1 MQNTFTPYKDRY
13 ISKFKKKR
21 EDEANERLNQ
31 MQLQI
36 DQLASAY
43 SNQQNNAN
51 TNFQVQEYK
60 EENPKELLP
69 SFFALP
75 LKGFKGIAKGLEGLV
90 DATVTLAAAP
100 GAIGQFL
107 GINTDDQW
115 AKDFVSRDFTQETI
129 GDWVDDVY
137 HQSWWDNSKVGNWVG
152 EAVQGVGSMLPSIA
166 MNAIIPGSG
175 LPLMG
180 FQAGGNS
187 VEEALNMNPNASL
200 SQATVYGT
208 LSGLTEVATE
218 KMFDVFKIFGGGYAD
233 KLVNKFTK
241 SKFLRI
247 ASGLVGEGVEE
258 VASDLVNPISLKISG
273 IDQNAAAPTASELLD
288 SFVVGTMTSAMMG
301 GANAGIQTIK
311 YGPTGYKI
319 NNSINNIL
327 ENQSDVLKQYDKVLK
342 DSLTTE
348 EYTRLKNDTIKH
360 NQLLQELIEKYKNG
374 TLEND
379 TKNQKKLNQL
389 MELNESLVSQMDEAL
404 NRYTNTHTAEQV
416 EKFLNKKTNFRDI
429 NNEKISRVNITD
441 EARTIAKPLTLE
453 QKQSII
459 HNKNMEY
466 KYNAETAK
474 YRPEYKN
481 LSKES
486 QVELD
491 KMVNNVNKLTQG
503 KIRVAVD
510 YDNKIIKSTD
520 NAFFDPDGKTIVI
533 NANNINKTDV
543 TKNVTMHEL
552 NHYLEGTKN
561 GKALH
566 DFVIKNMQNTSSEEY
581 QKLFKTKKALYDNAS
596 DEFIEQEMVGD
607 WLAKNMFTSQTSVEE
622 VVNNNKSIGKT
633 ILDWINKKL
642 DYMSKTKVEKSEY
655 NFLEK
660 AQSMFEKAI
669 KDANI
674 QKNVDNQTIKKY
686 NRGTKGEINY
696 GDDFRRLQEESRGMS
711 SEEQQLFRS
720 GSKSLNDRELRR
732 YRVVFQKEI
741 NAIRNSKHLNK
752 STLVNPKTN
761 NHLNIIENIDGNIF
775 HDIFEISRTYLKNG
789 ELVDLHD
796 NYNDSTCYLS
806 DDGLSGFAIT
816 ESGDLISVYN
826 LGEKGFLDTIST
838 FIKEKGA
845 KTLDCYASPNQPL
858 NLMYEKKLGFKTASI
873 MDYNMEYDHDNIAK
887 NHSMP
892 QVAFMINTT
901 ENVETKHFTKDQYDE
916 AVKYRDSFLKK
927 DNKRYSKDET
937 ITETKLKAE
946 LNQEK
951 VYSYKETSQMVDEF
965 INTFTSSNKAYF
977 EKGKGNV
984 AKQFF
989 TELNKG
995 NINYNKLANDLANN
1009 MINNLVIDGTKLDAS
1024 YKAIMLDELIPQVQA
1039 MLKNG
1044 GKTATVESLKNYYKD
1059 RINYLN
1065 SRVKYYREV
1074 SAESNKV
1081 FKKIESLKKIT
1092 SRDYKFNPN
1101 AQHIA
1106 DSMRGLT
1113 EVLKK
1118 INTSSDVAR
1127 ADIRNVIAEY
1137 GQYYNLNNSDSPLND
1152 YINPE
1157 ILDYI
1162 QYISNNAND
1171 PSIKKSRLSLEEL
1184 NMVKN
1189 IAADALKMIR
1199 DYDTAVIND
1208 KKVIL
1213 SEHATVASQQVNKNK
1228 RQYGQGVINKAIRSL
1243 EKPFEIMRD
1252 LEFSI
1257 GNQKGNLT
1265 TTIVEP
1271 LQQADLKYKTDMLSL
1286 RADVDEFNSK
1296 NKGYSKKRLVKQ
1308 TIDVK
1313 GNNVTVGQA
1322 IYLTMLAKRPQAQ
1335 SHFMID
1341 VNENA
1346 KGIQL
1351 YDDKNRKSQVIK
1363 LTTEDISN
1371 IESQLTD
1378 TDKAYRTMAEKIF
1391 NEKARQIKIDTDNRY
1406 LGYTN
1411 LIEDY
1416 YVPITTVDD
1425 TRWKNYGD
1433 ARQYKSIDS
1442 LFGLYFNQ
1450 ATIEGASNTIR
1461 LFNIND
1467 VLDKHIDL
1475 ISKYD
1480 AYVEPVK
1487 NIQRFLNTKIE
1498 VNNEQTTLRN
1508 EISKKW
1514 IDFDKYLNDILMSQ
1528 VNVNYNTDGFS
1539 KAMAKLRSAWA
1550 KSVLGV
1556 NIKSWVNQLTGIPT
1570 AAAIIN
1576 YSSLTKAVAM
1586 KNTIETRKEMD
1597 KYTRGYTEYRNYDR
1611 EVFKNDANITQTVN
1625 MVGDV
1630 LTKPMSSVDRFSIG
1644 MIWNACQ
1651 IEIQSKNG
1659 YKIGTEENKVKAGE
1673 LLNDVLRKTQE
1684 ASTAIDKPAISRSSS
1699 ELLKGVMMFTNQSM
1713 QCLSLLTSSAK
1724 EYLRVKQAIKMD
1736 GKTDANLT
1744 ALKQSKTRMV
1754 KAATSVT
1761 ISNLLAALVGTM
1773 FTKFLGK
1780 DDDKEEFLKQLG
1792 GNFAEQ
1798 TVGMIPIARD
1808 IYGKF
1813 INGYDI
1819 TDSSF
1824 NMINQLFDASK
1835 SLFANAANGKLSSSD
1850 INKFIY
1856 NLAALGGIPLKNIE
1870 SYIYGIL
1877 NTFNPEIAFKYKNLF
1892 FGTSLTQ
1899 QYAVL
1904 EDAIKDNDIDLAS
1917 GALDIIMENT
1927 KLVNISSDKV
1937 NKQIVA
1943 LIGNGYRNVLPK
1955 TISNNTIIYDA
1966 NEYELK
1972 GEKKETFVKNYNLI
1986 NSDLNSLVNMSVFN
2000 QMSDQEKADT
2010 FKYLFDY
2017 YYYFALNKT
2026 FNVDISNNKVYN
2038 YANLVKPLYS
2048 SLYLAKKKNS
2058 LKGNKQDL
2066 VKFAYSLNIPSS
2078 QKQSMLNL

>member
-60 EENPKELLP
+60 EENPKDLLP

-75 LKGFKGIAKGLEGLV
+75 LKGFKGIAKGLEGIV

-137 HQSWWDNSKVGNWVG
+137 HQSWWDNSKVGNWAG

-247 ASGLVGEGVEE
+247 ASGLVGEGIEE

-273 IDQNAAAPTASELLD
+273 IDPNAAAPTASELLD

-342 DSLTTE
+342 DSLTAE

-416 EKFLNKKTNFRDI
+416 EKFLNKKTDFRDI
-429 NNEKISRVNITD
+429 NNEKISRSNMMD
-441 EARTIAKPLTLE
+441 EARTIVKPLTLE

-503 KIRVAVD
+503 KVRVAVD

-566 DFVIKNMQNTSSEEY
+566 NFVIKNMQNTSSEEY

-655 NFLEK
+655 KFLEK

-669 KDANI
+669 KETNINDAI
-674 QKNVDNQTIKKY
+674 SKNVRFSIKSDSKGNYVEIDMDKLFENVKNSDGNVLTEQEFNDLSHKERQDIIINYLQKTLVGTQFEMPNGLETTMSRRDVNKITNKIFQPKDIALLNINDIINASTFVSEVEANHRKFKKFYYFDTRFQIKNSTNSNINDMYNATLNIGELKSNAKDNRLYELNQIKKD
-686 NRGTKGEINY
+686 GQVGSAGSEIQ
-696 GDDFRRLQEESRGMS
+696 RRFDTSSDNSISQTQENSQE
-711 SEEQQLFRS
+711 
-720 GSKSLNDRELRR
+720 KNN
-732 YRVVFQKEI
+732 K
-741 NAIRNSKHLNK
+741 IR
-752 STLVNPKTN
+752 
-761 NHLNIIENIDGNIF
+761 F
-775 HDIFEISRTYLKNG
+775 
-789 ELVDLHD
+789 
-796 NYNDSTCYLS
+796 
-806 DDGLSGFAIT
+806 
-816 ESGDLISVYN
+816 
-826 LGEKGFLDTIST
+826 
-838 FIKEKGA
+838 
-845 KTLDCYASPNQPL
+845 
-858 NLMYEKKLGFKTASI
+858 
-873 MDYNMEYDHDNIAK
+873 
-887 NHSMP
+887 
-892 QVAFMINTT
+892 
-901 ENVETKHFTKDQYDE
+901 
-916 AVKYRDSFLKK
+916 
-927 DNKRYSKDET
+927 SKDET

-1118 INTSSDVAR
+1118 INASSDVAR

-1189 IAADALKMIR
+1189 IATDALKMIR

-1228 RQYGQGVINKAIRSL
+1228 RQYGQGKINKAIRAL

-1570 AAAIIN
+1570 AAAIID

-1835 SLFANAANGKLSSSD
+1835 TLFANAANGKLSSSD

-2026 FNVDISNNKVYN
+2026 FNVDILNNKVYN